1 LVALDGVET
10 RAVLA
15 LVWNTTD
22 SPALRELVRQ
32 CRQTLDGMAPAVTGA
47 AVAGH
52 AAR

>member
-1 LVALDGVET
+1 VVALDGVET

-15 LVWNTTD
+15 LVWNATE
-22 SPALRELVRQ
+22 SPVLRELVRQ
-32 CRQTLDGMAPAVTGA
+32 CRQTLDVMAPVATGA